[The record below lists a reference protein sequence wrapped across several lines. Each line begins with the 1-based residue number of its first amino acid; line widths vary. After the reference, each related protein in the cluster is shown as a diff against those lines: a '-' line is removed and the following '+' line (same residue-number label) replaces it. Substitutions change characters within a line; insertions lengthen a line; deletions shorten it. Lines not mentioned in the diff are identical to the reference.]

1 LLLWLNANHLTLP
14 LSCAGHPQIEHHLF
28 PNLNPMLYPQMAQR
42 VRAIC
47 AAHKPHAVR
56 YQHYD
61 TLYDA
66 LAATLRRLQ
75 RLGNPKSAYAKAH
88 LLCMHSTLLLR
99 TTRGTPLLLNPS
111 FFFQVVRLCSRIFR
125 IYWATT
131 KTRKI

>member
-1 LLLWLNANHLTLP
+1 MGGLNFQVCTPLALLWLLVCISNFAFALRT
-14 LSCAGHPQIEHHLF
+14 GHPQIEHHLF

-66 LAATLRRLQ
+66 LAATLRNLQ
-75 RLGNPKSAYAKAH
+75 RLGNPKSA
-88 LLCMHSTLLLR
+88 
-99 TTRGTPLLLNPS
+99 
-111 FFFQVVRLCSRIFR
+111 
-125 IYWATT
+125 
-131 KTRKI
+131 